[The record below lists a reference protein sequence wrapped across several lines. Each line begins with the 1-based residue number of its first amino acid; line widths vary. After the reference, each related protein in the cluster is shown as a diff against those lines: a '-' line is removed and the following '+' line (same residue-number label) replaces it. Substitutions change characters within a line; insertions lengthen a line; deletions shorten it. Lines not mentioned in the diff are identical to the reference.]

1 MIRVPSDVLEEIRAH
16 GREAYPEECCGALL
30 GSAAGAG
37 AHVSLAERARNGS
50 AEMRERRFQIEPRE
64 YLRLESLA
72 DSLGL
77 DLLGFY
83 HSHPDHPAAPS
94 ELDRERA
101 FPALHY
107 VVLSVS
113 GGSPA
118 EITSWVLSEDGGSFE
133 REELRLEATG
143 E

>member
-1 MIRVPSDVLEEIRAH
+1 MIAVSDAVLREIRAH

-30 GSAAGAG
+30 GSSRDGGTRA
-37 AHVSLAERARNGS
+37 VRAERARNAS
-50 AEMRERRFQIEPRE
+50 EEARERRFQIEPRE

-113 GGSPA
+113 AGRPA
-118 EITSWVLSEDGGSFE
+118 EITSWVLSDDGGSFE
-133 REELRLEATG
+133 REELRIEDLRE
-143 E
+143 